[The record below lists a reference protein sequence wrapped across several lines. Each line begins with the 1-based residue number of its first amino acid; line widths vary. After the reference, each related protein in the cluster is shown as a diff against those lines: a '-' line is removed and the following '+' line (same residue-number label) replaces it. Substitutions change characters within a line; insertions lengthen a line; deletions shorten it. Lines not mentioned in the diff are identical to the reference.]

1 MVPRTAFV
9 RAEHCGAGEAAGR
22 QRLAL
27 GVDRQCDT
35 LCIPYPDSDEAGL
48 PLWQCSASPVP
59 QVHAS
64 PSLLLCAFTLQKGA
78 YWR

>member
-9 RAEHCGAGEAAGR
+9 GAEHRGPGEAAGR
-22 QRLAL
+22 QRLTL
-27 GVDRQCDT
+27 GVNRRRDALR
-35 LCIPYPDSDEAGL
+35 IPYPESDEAGL

-64 PSLLLCAFTLQKGA
+64 PSLLLCAFSL
-78 YWR
+78 